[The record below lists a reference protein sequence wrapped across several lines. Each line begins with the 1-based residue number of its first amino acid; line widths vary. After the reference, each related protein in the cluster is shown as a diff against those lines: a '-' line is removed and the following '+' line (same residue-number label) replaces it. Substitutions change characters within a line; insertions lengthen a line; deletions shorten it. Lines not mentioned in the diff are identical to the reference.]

1 MSEDFEAATEGLGDG
16 RRSFLKKMAIGTA
29 FTVPVVSSFTMAGIQ
44 AVYAQTPTASG
55 KVSAG
60 NASNS
65 SHHHVHDVDHD
76 VDRDQDGTNACPT
89 STTGST
95 TRPESTRRLGRR
107 RRCRCRPPS
116 SSRTK
121 PTTSTPA

>member
-55 KVSAG
+55 RVSAG
-60 NASNS
+60 N
-65 SHHHVHDVDHD
+65 V
-76 VDRDQDGTNACPT
+76 
-89 STTGST
+89 TGST
-95 TRPESTRRLGRR
+95 T
-107 RRCRCRPPS
+107 
-116 SSRTK
+116 
-121 PTTSTPA
+121 TSTSTTTTIPSNQTEDTLPPKE